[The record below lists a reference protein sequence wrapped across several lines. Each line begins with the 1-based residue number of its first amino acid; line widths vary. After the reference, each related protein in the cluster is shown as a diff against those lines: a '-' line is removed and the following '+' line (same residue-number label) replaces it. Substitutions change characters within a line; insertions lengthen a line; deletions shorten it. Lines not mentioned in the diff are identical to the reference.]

1 MTHPGQLSDLLLHA
15 EASARATAHA
25 LDAPTTVTKEEE
37 AALAE
42 IAMLL
47 EVDNGIS
54 WRKLLDELDAGP
66 ASVERGRMPPSRRL

>member
-1 MTHPGQLSDLLLHA
+1 M
-15 EASARATAHA
+15 
-25 LDAPTTVTKEEE
+25 TKEEE